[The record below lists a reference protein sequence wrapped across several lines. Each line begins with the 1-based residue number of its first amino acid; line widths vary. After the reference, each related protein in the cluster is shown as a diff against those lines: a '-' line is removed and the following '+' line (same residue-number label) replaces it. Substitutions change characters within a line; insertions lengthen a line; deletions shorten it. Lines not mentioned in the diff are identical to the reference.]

1 MILIIW
7 PFIVWGLDLV
17 RKLLPTPGG
26 FDHLF
31 VMIDK
36 FTKWIEAKP
45 VAIASSKMAVEF
57 IKEIINQYGVM
68 NTIITNNGTQFACI
82 LQGLKP
88 RIFRKLKNF
97 QGRWV
102 KELRL
107 VLWGLRTTPT
117 RPMGFTPFFLIYDI
131 DAVLP
136 KEISYAS
143 PRVRAYDEDT
153 AEEALQD
160 SVNRLDE
167 HCRMA
172 LVRSVRY

>member
-1 MILIIW
+1 
-7 PFIVWGLDLV
+7 
-17 RKLLPTPGG
+17 
-26 FDHLF
+26 
-31 VMIDK
+31 
-36 FTKWIEAKP
+36 
-45 VAIASSKMAVEF
+45 
-57 IKEIINQYGVM
+57 
-68 NTIITNNGTQFACI
+68 
-82 LQGLKP
+82 
-88 RIFRKLKNF
+88 
-97 QGRWV
+97 
-102 KELRL
+102 
-107 VLWGLRTTPT
+107 
-117 RPMGFTPFFLIYDI
+117 MGFTPFFLIYDI